1 MNGNSSNFNCIFHTS
16 QQLQHHL
23 HHRLKKRRGDETIK
37 LKNATHADQN
47 LRHQN
52 PKQTSRDDHRSP
64 VEAYFKKLP
73 GTTHFRHPSSNSRAC
88 TSGNYGKDRV
98 HRQGSAS
105 VPLLV
110 TKLLLSN
117 TNIGRAPPVLEARV
131 LEENLSGNH
140 YCDLKPVYNPQKGLN
155 KASYPPPP
163 PQKAT

>member
-73 GTTHFRHPSSNSRAC
+73 GTTHFRHPSSNSGAC
-88 TSGNYGKDRV
+88 TSGNYGKDLV

-105 VPLLV
+105 VTPLV
-110 TKLLLSN
+110 TTTCSP
-117 TNIGRAPPVLEARV
+117 TPTSERAPPELEARV
-131 LEENLSGNH
+131 LEKNMSGNH
-140 YCDLKPVYNPQKGLN
+140 LCDLKLVYNP
-155 KASYPPPP
+155 
-163 PQKAT
+163 